1 MSYFNSFSAAFGCY
15 KPANSNNVGILR
27 ASNSTSWHKFS
38 ASMRLRKLRQHEV
51 CVVCVSVS
59 NCICCWCTWCSWS
72 CLGRPR
78 NGWDLWNFWWNK
90 SHLWLMKSSET
101 SCWKVWESSQ
111 LNAVQSMC
119 VYMRVYIHIYTYIYI
134 RILSHFSEH
143 IWGFCCKWWHCFS
156 KFWTRPGQ
164 LEGCCN
170 WTRVCVCASKTI
182 ELCPNGAQI

>member
-90 SHLWLMKSSET
+90 SHLWLTKSSET

-119 VYMRVYIHIYTYIYI
+119 VYMRVYIHIYTYIYTYI
-134 RILSHFSEH
+134 VTFLRAHLRFLLQVVALLQQVLD
-143 IWGFCCKWWHCFS
+143 K
-156 KFWTRPGQ
+156 TRAVGRLLQ
-164 LEGCCN
+164 LN
-170 WTRVCVCASKTI
+170 
-182 ELCPNGAQI
+182 